1 MLLQRKAIALI
12 LAGICLILLGMY
24 SKNIFVYAPTIGWFG
39 GILCMSLATFSYYVL
54 PLRILNNRKWSIDD
68 DATI

>member
-39 GILCMSLATFSYYVL
+39 GILCMSLATFFI
-54 PLRILNNRKWSIDD
+54 LRSTPANSK
-68 DATI
+68 